1 MNDLQIDY
9 FMAVATN
16 LSFTKTSRELY
27 VSQPA
32 ISRQISQLEKEL
44 GVKLFVRNNQ
54 KTELTDAGRLYFDL
68 FGRYKADFINTKM
81 KVDRLIGRKKGVMR
95 VGFLEGWDLFGII
108 PPMMERFNIEYPDME
123 VVINCCGIKE
133 LTTSLL
139 NGSMDIIVTMN
150 NTVNSNHEFICTDA
164 ANIGKILMFS
174 ADHHLADKKE
184 LTLRDFADEVFI
196 APYEIVDDFV
206 IESISSYTRPF
217 GYIPKLRFVKNH
229 ESMITCVRN
238 NMGVAIADEWVW
250 AKGAADL
257 RWIPFNARDIISIA
271 RMGVRKNDPVL
282 RMEKIL
288 AEVIGEQEATKVA
301 ESIEN
306 KGI

>member
-81 KVDRLIGRKKGVMR
+81 EVDRLIGRKKGVMR

-108 PPMMERFNIEYPDME
+108 PPMMERFSNEYPDIE

-150 NTVNSNHEFICTDA
+150 NTVNNNHEFICTDA

-174 ADHHLADKKE
+174 ADHQLVGKKD
-184 LTLRDFADEVFI
+184 LNLKDFANEVFI
-196 APYEIVDDFV
+196 APYEIVNDFV

-250 AKGAADL
+250 AKGAADI

-271 RMGVRKNDPVL
+271 RMGVKKDEPVI
-282 RMEKIL
+282 RMEEIL
-288 AEVIGEQEATKVA
+288 LEVIDEQE
-301 ESIEN
+301 SSRN
-306 KGI
+306 S

>member
-44 GVKLFVRNNQ
+44 GVRLFIRNNQ
-54 KTELTDAGRLYFDL
+54 KTELTEAGRLYYDL
-68 FGRYKADFINTKM
+68 FSRYKADLITTRM
-81 KVDRLIGRKKGVMR
+81 EVDRILGRKRGVIR

-108 PPMMERFNIEYPDME
+108 PPMIERFNRDYPDIE
-123 VVINCCGIKE
+123 VVINCCGVKE

-150 NTVNSNHEFICTDA
+150 NTVNMNREFVCTDA
-164 ANIGKILMFS
+164 ASISKILIFS
-174 ADHHLADKKE
+174 ANHPLAE
-184 LTLRDFADEVFI
+184 ESNLTLRNFEKEVFI
-196 APYEIVDDFV
+196 APYEIVDDLV
-206 IESISSYTRPF
+206 IDSISSYTRPF
-217 GYIPKLRFVKNH
+217 GFIPKLRFVKNH

-238 NMGVAIADEWVW
+238 NMGVAIADTWVW

-271 RMGVRKNDPVL
+271 RMSARESEPVL
-282 RMEKIL
+282 VMEKIL
-288 AEVIGEQEATKVA
+288 SDVIYEQESSQK
-301 ESIEN
+301 
-306 KGI
+306 